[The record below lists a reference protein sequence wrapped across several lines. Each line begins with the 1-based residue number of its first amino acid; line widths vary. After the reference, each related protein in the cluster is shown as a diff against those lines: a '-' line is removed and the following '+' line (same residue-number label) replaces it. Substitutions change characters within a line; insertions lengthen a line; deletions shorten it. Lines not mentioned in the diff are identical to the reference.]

1 MRNTAKNAKAALSLA
16 AVIASTSLMSSA
28 FAADDGYKLITDRK
42 KGNCVACHMIP
53 SPDGSDNQAGNGGPP
68 LIAMKARF
76 PDRKALFDQIYD
88 PTQKNPNSFMP
99 PFGAFNII
107 SDAEINTIMDYLYK
121 H

>member
-28 FAADDGYKLITDRK
+28 FAADEGYKLIT
-42 KGNCVACHMIP
+42 
-53 SPDGSDNQAGNGGPP
+53 
-68 LIAMKARF
+68 
-76 PDRKALFDQIYD
+76 DRKALFDQIYD
-88 PTQKNPNSFMP
+88 PTKKNPNSFMP